1 MHLQIALI
9 RPGIVRTLRLTDPS
23 EVDAVIAALERLETA
38 KPVVQASVPPT
49 AAVLAS
55 GRN

>member
-23 EVDAVIAALERLETA
+23 EVDAVIAALGRLETA